1 MIDAIKQMLY
11 DLRDQTSVE
20 QSTFVTVDL
29 SINMRMACRVDSKD
43 TLISTLFDLSL
54 QGYSIVDLSW
64 DFQAFGDNSCTHYHI
79 TIIVSNLF
87 DHKTNIDEDVMGAL
101 SELPISGLVD
111 HELA

>member
-1 MIDAIKQMLY
+1 MIDTIKQMLY

-20 QSTFVTVDL
+20 HSAFVTVEL
-29 SINMRMACRVDSKD
+29 SINMRLSWRMDSKD
-43 TLISTLFDLSL
+43 TLMATLFDLSL

-64 DFQAFGDNSCTHYHI
+64 DFQVFGDNSCTHYHI

-87 DHKTNIDEDVMGAL
+87 DHKTNIDEDIMGVL
-101 SELPISGLVD
+101 SELPISGLID